1 MNKYENITIRFNL
14 ENPEDRLLWNKVS
27 SQCHKSRYIKDCI
40 KMNEDIK
47 LQSISNKLD
56 IIIKTLGKKT
66 VYETIDEIPEDK
78 SIDDVIDE
86 ISEGYEKKS
95 EAKKKM
101 NEFLSDYDV

>member
-14 ENPEDRLLWNKVS
+14 SNPEDRLLWNKVS
-27 SQCHKSRYIKDCI
+27 SQSHKSRYIKNCI

-56 IIIKTLGKKT
+56 IILKTLGKKT
-66 VYETIDEIPEDK
+66 VYETVDDIEEDK

-86 ISEGYEKKS
+86 ISEEYEEKS
-95 EAKKKM
+95 EADKKM
-101 NEFLSDYDV
+101 NDFLSSFDV

>member
-14 ENPEDRLLWNKVS
+14 ENPEDRLLWNKVT
-27 SQCHKSRYIKDCI
+27 SQSHKSRYIKDCI

-78 SIDDVIDE
+78 SIDDVIE
-86 ISEGYEKKS
+86 TISEEYEEKS
-95 EAKKKM
+95 KGDKM
-101 NEFLSDYDV
+101 MDDFLNSLDV